1 MPTLTDAWNLYSEVK
16 LIDFSSRSQKTELGR
31 WVNHIYP
38 KFGSQEI
45 SQISNLDIA
54 KFSSALRH
62 NEALSPQTVC
72 HILSLIHRIIKN
84 AVKYQLYKGDIPIIE
99 MPKFD
104 NKRQRYLIKS
114 EAEHLLYAL
123 NTQSPLW
130 HDISFLTLQTG
141 LRASELL
148 NLSTSQVSLEKKQLY
163 IFQSKNKLSRVI
175 PLNEDACLIL
185 DYYKN
190 HKYQYFFLNSIHQP
204 FTQVSPV
211 FKKAVDICGLNN
223 GISDRRLKIVFHS
236 LRHTFASWLVQEGFD
251 LRVVGKLLG
260 HSTSI
265 MTERY
270 AHLAPDKEVA
280 AVNSSVLKLSLPHKT
295 NRL

>member
-1 MPTLTDAWNLYSEVK
+1 MPTLNDAWNLYSDVK
-16 LIDFSSRSQKTELGR
+16 LIDTSPRSQKTEAGR
-31 WVNHIYP
+31 WRNYIYP

-54 KFSSALRH
+54 KFNAELRR
-62 NEALSPQTVC
+62 NGRLSPQTVS

-104 NKRQRYLIKS
+104 NKRQRYLLKS
-114 EAEHLLYAL
+114 EAERLLYTL
-123 NTQSPLW
+123 NTLSPLW
-130 HDISFLTLQTG
+130 HDISFLALQTG

-148 NLSTSQVSLEKKQLY
+148 NLSISQVSLSKKQLY

-175 PLNEDACLIL
+175 PLNDDACLIL
-185 DYYKN
+185 NYYKN
-190 HKYQYFFLNSIHQP
+190 NKYQYFFLNTNYQP
-204 FTQVSPV
+204 FSQVSPI
-211 FKKAVDICGLNN
+211 FKKAVDICGLNS
-223 GISDRRLKIVFHS
+223 GITDRRLQIVFHS

-280 AVNSSVLKLSLPHKT
+280 AVNSSVLKLSLAHKPSWT
-295 NRL
+295 